1 MERFV
6 LLLDEVD
13 GFCDICEAAGAPFV
27 AEVGHFAGAMAGAIP
42 VAAAVYPADMSA
54 AAAFVWW
61 EPGGALLLR
70 WLCAPPGDFHC
81 RSRGGGLDHS
91 GRFIERSHKFGLLL
105 EGWIGEFQ
113 FTLAP
118 GFGELVVGEVLA
130 AKQFHADSSSS
141 KLNPIAIGLD
151 NRATING
158 RYVSSRSI
166 KMTCL
171 CSLMAASPVV
181 PEPANGSNTVP
192 PGGVTRRTSQRMRST
207 GLTVGWLVLLWLG
220 RSALGAL
227 GWYLKTGKKRD
238 APPWPS

>member
-27 AEVGHFAGAMAGAIP
+27 AEVGHSAGAMAGAVP
-42 VAAAVYPADMSA
+42 VVAAVDPSDVSA

-81 RSRGGGLDHS
+81 RSRGGGLDRS
-91 GRFIERSHKFGLLL
+91 GSFIERGHKFGLLL
-105 EGWIGEFQ
+105 EGRIVESQ
-113 FTLAP
+113 FTLTPRFCELGIGKVSAP
-118 GFGELVVGEVLA
+118 E
-130 AKQFHADSSSS
+130 QFHADSSSS
-141 KLNPIAIGLD
+141 KLNPISIGLD

-166 KMTCL
+166 KMACL

-181 PEPANGSNTVP
+181 PLPANGSNTVP
-192 PGGVTRRTSQRMRST
+192 PGGVTSRISQRMRST
-207 GLTVGWLVLLWLG
+207 GFTVGCPVPSWLG
-220 RSALGAL
+220 RSVVGAL
-227 GWYLKTGKKRD
+227 GWYLNNG
-238 APPWPS
+238 